1 MGRCPRKTPLLKNRA
16 KLARG
21 IASFLWTRQGPYN
34 GRRKRLTG
42 ACAAGVWLRI
52 CGCKGFCHLNRN
64 ESVRTLNDVRIPVP
78 DTATVLDTASRC
90 ARFLPALRL
99 GYIVNKD
106 GLRAVPLPRR
116 GRPIDQHNITFLEV
130 ELGSRARR
138 ASPRMAADVSKNLD
152 RAKRYLE
159 KNRVEDAIEAYL
171 AVLDESPQHPE
182 ATQALGDL
190 YARAEQPERAAVYYA
205 MFFDLL
211 VDPKDE
217 TKALAIYNRFLKGA
231 AQPPERIA
239 RYAFLQQKQNR
250 GEEAIEQYGKAAELF
265 SNAGREEDA
274 LFCWERIALLDP
286 ESLARQL
293 RLAEAAER
301 LGKNALAA
309 RAFLRTAQLATAGG
323 SANDALKL
331 LGRAHKLAPQER
343 SVTLLYAE
351 AKLKA
356 GAAAEAAALL
366 EPFSATESDA
376 TFLDIFGDALMRAGN
391 LDRAREVLERLLREK
406 NEGIPRLFELAD
418 CYAAA
423 EQDGKSVEVF
433 LTLKRRM
440 FADKK
445 QNEFATLMDGVGAKH
460 PRSQVILEFWAALYN
475 ELNRES
481 QYFEIL
487 IKLFD
492 VYLKAGNVPKAAE
505 AIERLVDID
514 AYDHRNQGRLEALR
528 GRVDEGF
535 IQRVSSRLTRSAG
548 ATTPP
553 TTQPQAA
560 PSQATET
567 PMAVTEEG
575 RKLQLLDDLIVQ
587 TEIFLQYSLH
597 AKALERLQ
605 RIAAMFPG
613 EEARNARLAN
623 LYQVANWT
631 PPSAPKSDPYGGR
644 TPVPAAGVQ
653 QSPQSQHSSQS
664 SQGSQAPQVSAP
676 QAARSPAET
685 AASQSTG
692 KTGMYS
698 VETLRDLTKI
708 SDINQKIFR
717 QQTPRAMLNTAVN
730 EVGTY
735 MKATRALAV
744 VGAAGRPPEM
754 AAEYCGSSGKPA
766 PGAQVV
772 FLLAHMEKA
781 QPDEFGGL
789 IVEATEGSI
798 LSELGL
804 ATALGVM
811 ITDKETQTPAG
822 MLIVG
827 HAHDH
832 KWRPNEAYFLQ
843 AIGDQMLMSVSH
855 TRLRSLVRRMGVSDE
870 RTGLLSRSSYQS
882 CLLNEADRSRTQ
894 STPLSLAILQI
905 DRGAELVRNQGEAQ
919 MERFLE
925 QLARSLQPMVR
936 QNDVAIKYTSWS
948 LAFILPD
955 TTLPGA
961 QNLAEKLLRAASGL
975 RPPWDST
982 LITLSA
988 GIVEAVVKP
997 DFDSEDIVTDL
1008 INRAEFSMEEARKK
1022 GGDTVVMQDTPR
1034 V

>member
-1 MGRCPRKTPLLKNRA
+1 
-16 KLARG
+16 
-21 IASFLWTRQGPYN
+21 
-34 GRRKRLTG
+34 
-42 ACAAGVWLRI
+42 
-52 CGCKGFCHLNRN
+52 
-64 ESVRTLNDVRIPVP
+64 
-78 DTATVLDTASRC
+78 
-90 ARFLPALRL
+90 
-99 GYIVNKD
+99 
-106 GLRAVPLPRR
+106 
-116 GRPIDQHNITFLEV
+116 
-130 ELGSRARR
+130 
-138 ASPRMAADVSKNLD
+138 MAADVSKNLE
-152 RAKRYLE
+152 RAKRFLE
-159 KNRVEDAIEAYL
+159 KNRVDDAIEAYL
-171 AVLDESPQHPE
+171 AVLEESPQHQE

-190 YARAEQPERAAVYYA
+190 YARTEQPERAAVYYA

-211 VDPKDE
+211 VDPRDE
-217 TKALAIYNRFLKGA
+217 TKALAIYNRFLKTG

-250 GEEAIEQYGKAAELF
+250 GDEAIEQYSRAAELF
-265 SNAGREEDA
+265 TEAAREEDA

-286 ESLARQL
+286 ENLARQL

-309 RAFLRTAQLATAGG
+309 RTYLRAAQLATVGG
-323 SANDALKL
+323 AASDALKL
-331 LGRAHKLAPQER
+331 LGQAHHLAPQER
-343 SVTLLYAE
+343 SVSLLYAE

-356 GAAAEAAALL
+356 GAAAEAVALL

-376 TFLDIFGDALMRAGN
+376 TFLDIFGDALMRAGS
-391 LDRAREVLERLLREK
+391 LDRAREVLDRLLREK
-406 NEGIPRLFELAD
+406 NEGVQRLFELAD
-418 CYAAA
+418 CYAEAK
-423 EQDGKSVEVF
+423 QDGRSVEIF

-445 QNEFATLMDGVGAKH
+445 QNEFATQMDAVGAKH
-460 PRSQVILEFWAALYN
+460 PRSQAILEFWAALYN

-481 QYFEIL
+481 QYFEVL

-492 VYLKAGNVPKAAE
+492 VYLKAGNIPKAAE

-514 AYDHRNQGRLEALR
+514 AYDYRNQERLEALR
-528 GRVDEGF
+528 GKVDAGF
-535 IQRVSSRLTRSAG
+535 VQRVASQLAKSANS
-548 ATTPP
+548 AVPP

-560 PSQATET
+560 PNHMTNPPLAE
-567 PMAVTEEG
+567 TEEG
-575 RKLQLLDDLIVQ
+575 RKLQALDDLIVQ
-587 TEIFLQYSLH
+587 TEIFLQYSLQS
-597 AKALERLQ
+597 KALERLQ
-605 RIAAMFPG
+605 KIAAMFPG
-613 EEARNARLAN
+613 EETRNARLAN
-623 LYQVANWT
+623 LYQLANWT
-631 PPSAPKSDPYGGR
+631 PPASAARKPD
-644 TPVPAAGVQ
+644 VPGMHA
-653 QSPQSQHSSQS
+653 PQSSPS
-664 SQGSQAPQVSAP
+664 SQGAQAQPAGPAQQAQQV
-676 QAARSPAET
+676 ARST
-685 AASQSTG
+685 ADNATAQATT
-692 KTGMYS
+692 KTGVYS
-698 VETLRDLTKI
+698 IETLRDLTKI

-735 MKATRALAV
+735 MKVTRALAV
-744 VGAAGRPPEM
+744 VGAPGRPPEM
-754 AAEYCGSSGKPA
+754 AAEYCAPGVKAA

-772 FLLAHMEKA
+772 FLLAHVEKA

-827 HAHDH
+827 HAQEH
-832 KWRPNEAYFLQ
+832 KWRPNQAYFLQ

-894 STPLSLAILQI
+894 NTPLSLAILQI
-905 DRGAELVRNQGEAQ
+905 DHGAELVRNQGEAQ

-1022 GGDTVVMQDTPR
+1022 GGDTVVMQATPK